1 MSIRLEIDH
10 SRQES
15 GKEKRQEQLDRWE
28 ASETNQCPDT
38 RDGRK
43 SRLSFQTGAIF
54 LSACQTS
61 DYDEIER
68 ILSDTDNKKIINY
81 ANSDGL
87 TALHQASIDG
97 NIKMIKYLLE
107 KGADINVTDNEG
119 WNCLHASASC
129 GYVEIA
135 RYLVD
140 QGINIAEVTCDGE
153 LASDV
158 CEDSPKMAR
167 YLDEIYK
174 NVDKDIEREKEEKEM
189 FRDSMKYYYYFQT
202 HGVKYKPEPVDDVGA
217 SPIHVAAAK
226 GYTIVLR
233 VLLEAGFYID
243 RKDADG
249 WTPLHAAA
257 HWEQFDCCKILAAYG
272 ANFVTKNNLSQK
284 PIDVVSDDLAS
295 QFRDLQKN
303 RFTKDKLPRLPDLPP
318 PSPTNA
324 LMLPDQPQKDPTPS
338 PPPEIIDTPRGEPVS
353 TLKDSRIPPATTTPQ
368 AASTA
373 TATTT
378 DETTRRSKRT
388 KFGVDDEQVSLE
400 DARSKFGPATKS
412 KTPRVKRLPSAS
424 ASTTAEMDE
433 DKRKHMSQPI
443 PNQLTNVEQKTKA
456 KKRRESRRSTQ
467 GVTLDIL
474 SEAKKVMEEKNKT
487 REENKPKGCFS
498 RVSSDVDQKTPGG
511 YIPRSEREYE
521 STSHTAQSMA
531 GKNPQLEKLKAM
543 REMAKGKSVLSSS
556 GQSKTTPMTQSPQQ
570 SSQPKFTAS
579 EISSV
584 TQINKKSPNS
594 SNDASPMEE
603 IGPKLI
609 PEVNNVNQ
617 RNRTGSASEN
627 PNNKLEIINT
637 ETNIR
642 KNSINNGNNDRTS
655 GSGSSVGGY
664 GDAAQIRPS
673 KISNYPEHLSTFRHD
688 KSPQPTHNQSQSV
701 SPTQSQS
708 TSSSSST
715 HSANRRHDS
724 ESSRKN
730 HDIEQDT
737 DYKKLYHEEKV
748 KTESQKKQNQD
759 LNREIIFL
767 KQKIADLE
775 LQVRNKSE
783 VNDDN
788 SKLKQENAA
797 LIRII
802 SKLSK

>member
-68 ILSDTDNKKIINY
+68 ILSTDNKKIINY

-158 CEDSPKMAR
+158 CEDSPKMSR

-174 NVDKDIEREKEEKEM
+174 NVDKDFEREKEEKEM

-272 ANFVTKNNLSQK
+272 ASFVTKNNLSQK

-338 PPPEIIDTPRGEPVS
+338 PPPEIIDTPREEPVS
-353 TLKDSRIPPATTTPQ
+353 TRTDSRIPSTQTP
-368 AASTA
+368 
-373 TATTT
+373 T
-378 DETTRRSKRT
+378 DDTTRRSKRT

-412 KTPRVKRLPSAS
+412 KTPRVKRIPSAS

-487 REENKPKGCFS
+487 REENKPKVS

-511 YIPRSEREYE
+511 YIPRSEREFE

-531 GKNPQLEKLKAM
+531 GKNPQMEKLKAM
-543 REMAKGKSVLSSS
+543 REMAKAKSALSS
-556 GQSKTTPMTQSPQQ
+556 GQSQTTQPQTTGQHQS
-570 SSQPKFTAS
+570 PKFTAS

-584 TQINKKSPNS
+584 TQIKKSPNS
-594 SNDASPMEE
+594 SNDGSPMEE
-603 IGPKLI
+603 TGPKI
-609 PEVNNVNQ
+609 PEVNIPTTNH
-617 RNRTGSASEN
+617 RTGSSSD
-627 PNNKLEIINT
+627 KLEVNT
-637 ETNIR
+637 ETIR
-642 KNSINNGNNDRTS
+642 KNSINGTTDRSSS
-655 GSGSSVGGY
+655 GSGSGGVGGY
-664 GDAAQIRPS
+664 GDSQRPS

-688 KSPQPTHNQSQSV
+688 KSPQPTQSV
-701 SPTQSQS
+701 SPTSQS
-708 TSSSSST
+708 TSSSSS
-715 HSANRRHDS
+715 SATRRHDS

-737 DYKKLYHEEKV
+737 DYKKLYHDEKV
-748 KTESQKKQNQD
+748 KAESQRKQNQD

>member
-15 GKEKRQEQLDRWE
+15 GKEKRQEQLERWA
-28 ASETNQCPDT
+28 ASETNQCSAV
-38 RDGRK
+38 REIGK
-43 SRLSFQTGAIF
+43 SRLNFQTGAIF

-61 DYDEIER
+61 DYDETER
-68 ILSDTDNKKIINY
+68 ILSSDDKKIINY

-158 CEDSPKMAR
+158 CAEDSPKMAR

-174 NVDKDIEREKEEKEM
+174 NVDKELEREKEEKEM

-217 SPIHVAAAK
+217 SPIHVAASK

-257 HWEQFDCCKILAAYG
+257 HWEQFECCKILAAYG
-272 ANFVTKNNLSQK
+272 ASFVTKNNLSQK
-284 PIDVVSDDLAS
+284 PIDVVSDDLAT

-303 RFTKDKLPRLPDLPP
+303 RFSKDKLPRLPDLPP

-338 PPPEIIDTPRGEPVS
+338 PPSEIIDTPREEQVS
-353 TLKDSRIPPATTTPQ
+353 TPNKIAPVEERK
-368 AASTA
+368 
-373 TATTT
+373 
-378 DETTRRSKRT
+378 KRN
-388 KFGVDDEQVSLE
+388 KFGVDDEQPTLQ
-400 DARSKFGPATKS
+400 DARSKFGEPIQKGKA
-412 KTPRVKRLPSAS
+412 PRVKRIPSAS
-424 ASTTAEMDE
+424 ASTAAELDE

-443 PNQLTNVEQKTKA
+443 ANQLANVEQKQKA

-474 SEAKKVMEEKNKT
+474 SDAKRLMEEKNNARKGDN
-487 REENKPKGCFS
+487 NKPNKP
-498 RVSSDVDQKTPGG
+498 RASDNVDQKTPGG
-511 YIPRSEREYE
+511 YIPKNEREE
-521 STSHTAQSMA
+521 SSFSSQLKPGM
-531 GKNPQLEKLKAM
+531 NPQLEKLKM
-543 REMAKGKSVLSSS
+543 MKEITKSRS
-556 GQSKTTPMTQSPQQ
+556 
-570 SSQPKFTAS
+570 PKFTPS
-579 EISSV
+579 EISS
-584 TQINKKSPNS
+584 TKKSPNS
-594 SNDASPMEE
+594 SNDGSPLEE
-603 IGPKLI
+603 TGPKI
-609 PEVNNVNQ
+609 PEVSRTGINGETGRSSGSVGAHGDTSRISSLDPVNQ
-617 RNRTGSASEN
+617 RPS
-627 PNNKLEIINT
+627 NKI
-637 ETNIR
+637 
-642 KNSINNGNNDRTS
+642 
-655 GSGSSVGGY
+655 
-664 GDAAQIRPS
+664 A
-673 KISNYPEHLSTFRHD
+673 YPEHLSTIVPDKKRYD
-688 KSPQPTHNQSQSV
+688 KSPQPPI
-701 SPTQSQS
+701 SPTQSSSS
-708 TSSSSST
+708 TSSSAT
-715 HSANRRHDS
+715 RRKDS

-730 HDIEQDT
+730 HDNEQDI
-737 DYKKLYHEEKV
+737 DYRKLYHDEKI
-748 KTESQKKQNQD
+748 KAESQKKQNQD
-759 LNREIIFL
+759 LTREIILL
-767 KQKIADLE
+767 KQRISDLE
-775 LQVRNKSE
+775 LEVRNKTE

>member
-68 ILSDTDNKKIINY
+68 ILSTDNKKIINY

-158 CEDSPKMAR
+158 CEDSPKMSR

-174 NVDKDIEREKEEKEM
+174 NVDKDVEREKEEKEM

-272 ANFVTKNNLSQK
+272 ASFVTKNNLSQK

-338 PPPEIIDTPRGEPVS
+338 PPPEIIDTPREEPVS
-353 TLKDSRIPPATTTPQ
+353 TRTDSRIPPSTTTP
-368 AASTA
+368 TA
-373 TATTT
+373 TT
-378 DETTRRSKRT
+378 DETTRRSKKT

-412 KTPRVKRLPSAS
+412 KTPRVKRIPSAS

-487 REENKPKGCFS
+487 REENKSKVS
-498 RVSSDVDQKTPGG
+498 RVPSDVYQKTPGG
-511 YIPRSEREYE
+511 YIPPSEREFE

-531 GKNPQLEKLKAM
+531 GKNPQMEKLKLM
-543 REMAKGKSVLSSS
+543 REMAKAKSASSS
-556 GQSKTTPMTQSPQQ
+556 GQPQPSQQQ
-570 SSQPKFTAS
+570 SPKFTAS

-584 TQINKKSPNS
+584 TQIKKSPNS
-594 SNDASPMEE
+594 SNDGSPMEE
-603 IGPKLI
+603 TGPKI
-609 PEVNNVNQ
+609 PEVNIHGNH
-617 RNRTGSASEN
+617 RTGSSSD
-627 PNNKLEIINT
+627 KLEINT
-637 ETNIR
+637 ETIR
-642 KNSINNGNNDRTS
+642 KNSVNGTNDRSSS
-655 GSGSSVGGY
+655 GSGGAVGGY
-664 GDAAQIRPS
+664 GDSQRPS

-688 KSPQPTHNQSQSV
+688 KSPQPTQSV
-701 SPTQSQS
+701 SPTSQS
-708 TSSSSST
+708 TSSSSS
-715 HSANRRHDS
+715 SATRRHDS

-737 DYKKLYHEEKV
+737 DYKKLYHDEKV
-748 KTESQKKQNQD
+748 KAESQRKQNQD

>member
-68 ILSDTDNKKIINY
+68 ILSTDNKKIINY

-158 CEDSPKMAR
+158 CEDSPKMSR

-174 NVDKDIEREKEEKEM
+174 NVDKDVEREKEEKEM

-272 ANFVTKNNLSQK
+272 ASFVTKNNLSQK

-338 PPPEIIDTPRGEPVS
+338 PPPEIIDTPREEPVS
-353 TLKDSRIPPATTTPQ
+353 TLKDSRIPPSTTTP
-368 AASTA
+368 TA
-373 TATTT
+373 TT

-412 KTPRVKRLPSAS
+412 KTPRVKRIPSAS

-487 REENKPKGCFS
+487 REENKPKVS

-511 YIPRSEREYE
+511 YIPRSEREFE

-531 GKNPQLEKLKAM
+531 GKNPQMEKLKAM
-543 REMAKGKSVLSSS
+543 REMAKAKSALSS
-556 GQSKTTPMTQSPQQ
+556 GQPQPQTQQQ
-570 SSQPKFTAS
+570 SPKFTAS

-584 TQINKKSPNS
+584 TQIKKSPNS
-594 SNDASPMEE
+594 SNDGSPMEE
-603 IGPKLI
+603 TGPKI
-609 PEVNNVNQ
+609 PEVNIHGNH
-617 RNRTGSASEN
+617 RTGSASD
-627 PNNKLEIINT
+627 KLEINT
-637 ETNIR
+637 ETIR
-642 KNSINNGNNDRTS
+642 KNSVNGTNDRSSS
-655 GSGSSVGGY
+655 GSGGAVGGY
-664 GDAAQIRPS
+664 GDSQRPS

-688 KSPQPTHNQSQSV
+688 KSPQPTQSV
-701 SPTQSQS
+701 SPTSQS
-708 TSSSSST
+708 TSSSSS
-715 HSANRRHDS
+715 SATRRHDS

-737 DYKKLYHEEKV
+737 DYKKLYHDEKV
-748 KTESQKKQNQD
+748 KAESQRKQNQD

>member
-68 ILSDTDNKKIINY
+68 ILSTDNKKIINY

-158 CEDSPKMAR
+158 CAEDSPKMSR

-174 NVDKDIEREKEEKEM
+174 NVDKDVEREKEEKEM

-272 ANFVTKNNLSQK
+272 ASFVTKNNLSQK

-318 PSPTNA
+318 PSPNA

-338 PPPEIIDTPRGEPVS
+338 PPPEIIDTPREEPVS
-353 TLKDSRIPPATTTPQ
+353 TLTKDSRIPPSTTTP
-368 AASTA
+368 T
-373 TATTT
+373 TNTT

-412 KTPRVKRLPSAS
+412 KTPRVKRIPSAS

-487 REENKPKGCFS
+487 REENKPKLS
-498 RVSSDVDQKTPGG
+498 QRVSSSDVDQKTPGG
-511 YIPRSEREYE
+511 YIPKNQRDYE
-521 STSHTAQSMA
+521 STSQTAQSMA
-531 GKNPQLEKLKAM
+531 GKNPQMEKLKAM
-543 REMAKGKSVLSSS
+543 RELAKAKSISSS
-556 GQSKTTPMTQSPQQ
+556 GQTQPPSQTQQ
-570 SSQPKFTAS
+570 SPKFTAS

-584 TQINKKSPNS
+584 TQIKKSPNS
-594 SNDASPMEE
+594 SNDGSPMEE
-603 IGPKLI
+603 TGPKI
-609 PEVNNVNQ
+609 PEVNIGNH
-617 RNRTGSASEN
+617 RTGSSSD
-627 PNNKLEIINT
+627 KLEVNT
-637 ETNIR
+637 ETMR
-642 KNSINNGNNDRTS
+642 KNSVNGTDRSST
-655 GSGSSVGGY
+655 GSGSNVGGGGSGGGVGGY
-664 GDAAQIRPS
+664 GDSQRPS
-673 KISNYPEHLSTFRHD
+673 KISAYPEHLSTFRHD
-688 KSPQPTHNQSQSV
+688 KSPQPPNQSV
-701 SPTQSQS
+701 SPTSQS
-708 TSSSSST
+708 TSSSSS
-715 HSANRRHDS
+715 SATRRHDS

-737 DYKKLYHEEKV
+737 DYKKLYHDEKV
-748 KTESQKKQNQD
+748 KAESQRKQNQD

>member
-68 ILSDTDNKKIINY
+68 ILSTDNKKIINY

-158 CEDSPKMAR
+158 CEDSPKMSR

-174 NVDKDIEREKEEKEM
+174 NVDKDVEREKEEKEM

-272 ANFVTKNNLSQK
+272 ASFVTKNNLSQK

-338 PPPEIIDTPRGEPVS
+338 PPPEIIDTPREEPVS
-353 TLKDSRIPPATTTPQ
+353 TLTKDSRIPQTTP
-368 AASTA
+368 

-412 KTPRVKRLPSAS
+412 KTPRVKRIPSAS

-487 REENKPKGCFS
+487 REENKPKVS
-498 RVSSDVDQKTPGG
+498 RVPSDVDQKTPGA
-511 YIPRSEREYE
+511 YIPLREREFE

-531 GKNPQLEKLKAM
+531 GKNPQMEKLKAM
-543 REMAKGKSVLSSS
+543 REMAKAKSALSS
-556 GQSKTTPMTQSPQQ
+556 GQPQPQTQQQ
-570 SSQPKFTAS
+570 SPKFTAS

-584 TQINKKSPNS
+584 TQIKKSPNS
-594 SNDASPMEE
+594 SNDGSPMEE
-603 IGPKLI
+603 TGPKI
-609 PEVNNVNQ
+609 PEVNIHSGNH
-617 RNRTGSASEN
+617 RTGSASD
-627 PNNKLEIINT
+627 KLDLNT
-637 ETNIR
+637 ER
-642 KNSINNGNNDRTS
+642 KNSVNGTNDRSSS
-655 GSGSSVGGY
+655 GSVGGY
-664 GDAAQIRPS
+664 GDSQRPS

-688 KSPQPTHNQSQSV
+688 KSPQPTQSV
-701 SPTQSQS
+701 SPTSQS
-708 TSSSSST
+708 TSSSSS
-715 HSANRRHDS
+715 SATRRHDS

-737 DYKKLYHEEKV
+737 DYKKLYHDEKV
-748 KTESQKKQNQD
+748 KAESQRKQNQD

>member
-68 ILSDTDNKKIINY
+68 ILSTDNKKIINY

-158 CEDSPKMAR
+158 CEDSPKMSR

-174 NVDKDIEREKEEKEM
+174 NVDKDFEREKEEKEM

-272 ANFVTKNNLSQK
+272 ASFVTKNNLSQK

-338 PPPEIIDTPRGEPVS
+338 PPPEIIDTPREEPVS
-353 TLKDSRIPPATTTPQ
+353 TLKDSRIPQTTPTP
-368 AASTA
+368 A
-373 TATTT
+373 T

-487 REENKPKGCFS
+487 REENKPKVS

-511 YIPRSEREYE
+511 YIPRSEREFE

-531 GKNPQLEKLKAM
+531 GKNPQMEKLKAM
-543 REMAKGKSVLSSS
+543 REMAKAKSALSS
-556 GQSKTTPMTQSPQQ
+556 GTPQTTTQ
-570 SSQPKFTAS
+570 SQPKFTAS

-584 TQINKKSPNS
+584 TQIKKSPNS
-594 SNDASPMEE
+594 SNDGSPMEE
-603 IGPKLI
+603 TGPKI
-609 PEVNNVNQ
+609 PEVNIPTTNH
-617 RNRTGSASEN
+617 RTGSSSD
-627 PNNKLEIINT
+627 KLEVNT
-637 ETNIR
+637 SETIR
-642 KNSINNGNNDRTS
+642 KNSINGTNETSTRSSS
-655 GSGSSVGGY
+655 GSGSGVGGY
-664 GDAAQIRPS
+664 GDSQRPS

-688 KSPQPTHNQSQSV
+688 KSPQPQSV
-701 SPTQSQS
+701 SPTSQS
-708 TSSSSST
+708 TSSSSS
-715 HSANRRHDS
+715 SATRRHDS

-737 DYKKLYHEEKV
+737 DYKKLYHDEKV
-748 KTESQKKQNQD
+748 KAESQRKQNQE

>member
-1 MSIRLEIDH
+1 
-10 SRQES
+10 
-15 GKEKRQEQLDRWE
+15 
-28 ASETNQCPDT
+28 
-38 RDGRK
+38 
-43 SRLSFQTGAIF
+43 
-54 LSACQTS
+54 
-61 DYDEIER
+61 
-68 ILSDTDNKKIINY
+68 
-81 ANSDGL
+81 
-87 TALHQASIDG
+87 
-97 NIKMIKYLLE
+97 
-107 KGADINVTDNEG
+107 
-119 WNCLHASASC
+119 
-129 GYVEIA
+129 
-135 RYLVD
+135 
-140 QGINIAEVTCDGE
+140 
-153 LASDV
+153 
-158 CEDSPKMAR
+158 
-167 YLDEIYK
+167 
-174 NVDKDIEREKEEKEM
+174 
-189 FRDSMKYYYYFQT
+189 
-202 HGVKYKPEPVDDVGA
+202 
-217 SPIHVAAAK
+217 
-226 GYTIVLR
+226 
-233 VLLEAGFYID
+233 
-243 RKDADG
+243 
-249 WTPLHAAA
+249 
-257 HWEQFDCCKILAAYG
+257 
-272 ANFVTKNNLSQK
+272 
-284 PIDVVSDDLAS
+284 
-295 QFRDLQKN
+295 
-303 RFTKDKLPRLPDLPP
+303 
-318 PSPTNA
+318 
-324 LMLPDQPQKDPTPS
+324 MLPDQPQKDPTPS
-338 PPPEIIDTPRGEPVS
+338 PPPEIIDTPREEPVS
-353 TLKDSRIPPATTTPQ
+353 TLTKDSRIPQTTP
-368 AASTA
+368 

-412 KTPRVKRLPSAS
+412 KTPRVKRIPSAS

-487 REENKPKGCFS
+487 REENKPKVS

-617 RNRTGSASEN
+617 RNRTGSASESN
-627 PNNKLEIINT
+627 PNKLEIINT

-688 KSPQPTHNQSQSV
+688 KSPQPTHNQSQS
-701 SPTQSQS
+701 SQS
-708 TSSSSST
+708 TSSSSS
-715 HSANRRHDS
+715 SATRRHDS

>member
-68 ILSDTDNKKIINY
+68 ILSTDNKKIINY

-158 CEDSPKMAR
+158 CEDSPKMSR

-174 NVDKDIEREKEEKEM
+174 NVDKDVEREKEEKEM

-272 ANFVTKNNLSQK
+272 ASFVTKNNLSQK

-338 PPPEIIDTPRGEPVS
+338 PPPEIIDTPREEPVS
-353 TLKDSRIPPATTTPQ
+353 TLTKDSRIPQTTP
-368 AASTA
+368 

-412 KTPRVKRLPSAS
+412 KTPRVKRIPSAS

-487 REENKPKGCFS
+487 REENKPKVS
-498 RVSSDVDQKTPGG
+498 RVSSDVDLKTPGG
-511 YIPRSEREYE
+511 YIPPSEREFE

-531 GKNPQLEKLKAM
+531 GKNPQMEKLKAM
-543 REMAKGKSVLSSS
+543 REMAKAKSALSS
-556 GQSKTTPMTQSPQQ
+556 GQPQPQTQQQ
-570 SSQPKFTAS
+570 SPKFTAS

-584 TQINKKSPNS
+584 TQIKKSPNS
-594 SNDASPMEE
+594 SNDGSPMEE
-603 IGPKLI
+603 TGPKI
-609 PEVNNVNQ
+609 PEVNIHSGNH
-617 RNRTGSASEN
+617 RTGSASD
-627 PNNKLEIINT
+627 KLDLNT
-637 ETNIR
+637 ER
-642 KNSINNGNNDRTS
+642 KNSVNGTNDRSSS
-655 GSGSSVGGY
+655 GSVGGY
-664 GDAAQIRPS
+664 GDSQRPS

-688 KSPQPTHNQSQSV
+688 KSPQPTQSV
-701 SPTQSQS
+701 SPTSQS
-708 TSSSSST
+708 TSSSSS
-715 HSANRRHDS
+715 SATRRHDS

-737 DYKKLYHEEKV
+737 DYKKLYHDEKV
-748 KTESQKKQNQD
+748 KAESQRKQNQD